1 MCMFCAALP
10 MVIGATAVAQGEQR
24 KKLRALESPKQTQ
37 TVDAPKIII
46 SQDRSSAQVERR
58 SFAPRLSPMR
68 INQLGALAFVGL
80 LVASGFYHTHMPG

>member
-24 KKLRALESPKQTQ
+24 KKLRALESQQQPQS
-37 TVDAPKIII
+37 VDAPKIII
-46 SQDRSSAQVERR
+46 PQDRSNAKIERR
-58 SFAPRLSPMR
+58 PFALRLSPMQ